1 MTAPK
6 VFLSHASEDKDRFVV
21 GLARQL
27 RESGVDVWLDQ
38 WEMKPGDSLVDKIF
52 EEGLKEARA
61 VIIVLSTTS
70 VQKPW
75 VREELNASVVNR
87 ISRGTKL
94 IPVVID
100 ECDVPE
106 SLRSTVWQ
114 KVDSLEEYS
123 QSLQRILSAIFDSS
137 DKPAI
142 GKPPARF
149 SGSAPL
155 ISGLTL
161 VDDLVLREIARLQ
174 IEQNNGLVTFDQICA
189 EPALTEI
196 PQQELLDSLEILGQK
211 YLIKISYVLSAPMS
225 HVVLTDFGFQQF
237 AEAYVSDYNEVV
249 ARIAA
254 LLVNEKVC
262 QNEDLASRIQRP
274 VGFVDFVLSLM
285 ESNDHIKVSKFISGQ
300 SHVWQISPS
309 LKREIRISP
318 RDEPYWAAISPA
330 NGRLEFPENIFTSDG
345 ISKKNVGQGGFEP
358 PLIVPK
364 TTVLPLDDRPI
375 PPFFKRGESE

>member
-21 GLARQL
+21 GFARQL

-52 EEGLKEARA
+52 EEGLKDARA
-61 VIIVLSTTS
+61 VIIVLSTIS

-94 IPVVID
+94 IPVIID

-114 KVDSLEEYS
+114 KVDSLNDYS
-123 QSLQRILSAIFDSS
+123 KSLQCILSAIFDAD

-149 SGSAPL
+149 SGTEPL
-155 ISGLTL
+155 ISGLTR

-174 IEQNNGLVTFDQICA
+174 IEKNNRLVMFDQLCS
-189 EPALTEI
+189 EQALADV
-196 PQQELLDSLEILGQK
+196 PQQELVDSLEILGQK
-211 YLIKISYVLSAPMS
+211 YLIKISYVMGAPLS

-237 AEAYVSDYNEVV
+237 AEAYVPDYNEVV

-254 LLVNEKVC
+254 LLVNENVC
-262 QNEDLASRIQRP
+262 QNEDLASRIQMP
-274 VGFVDFVLSLM
+274 IGLVDFVLSLM
-285 ESNDHIKVSKFISGQ
+285 ESNNHIKMSKYVGGQ
-300 SHVWQISPS
+300 SQVWHISPS
-309 LKREIRISP
+309 LRR
-318 RDEPYWAAISPA
+318 ALQQA
-330 NGRLEFPENIFTSDG
+330 
-345 ISKKNVGQGGFEP
+345 
-358 PLIVPK
+358 
-364 TTVLPLDDRPI
+364 
-375 PPFFKRGESE
+375 

>member
-21 GLARQL
+21 GFARQL

-52 EEGLKEARA
+52 EEGLKDACA

-114 KVDSLEEYS
+114 KVENLDDYS
-123 QSLQRILSAIFDSS
+123 QSLQCILAAIFDVT

-149 SGSAPL
+149 AGAEPL
-155 ISGLTL
+155 VAGLTR

-174 IEQNNGLVTFDQICA
+174 IEKNSGLVMFDQLCS
-189 EPALTEI
+189 EQALADV
-196 PQQELLDSLEILGQK
+196 PQQDLVDSLEILGQK
-211 YLIKISYVLSAPMS
+211 YLIKISYVMGAPLS

-237 AEAYVSDYNEVV
+237 AEAYVPDYNDVV

-254 LLVNEKVC
+254 LLVNENVC
-262 QNEDLASRIQRP
+262 QNEELASRIQRS

-285 ESNDHIKVSKFISGQ
+285 ESNNHIKISKYIGGQ
-300 SHVWQISPS
+300 SQVWQISPS
-309 LKREIRISP
+309 LKRTLQQ
-318 RDEPYWAAISPA
+318 A
-330 NGRLEFPENIFTSDG
+330 
-345 ISKKNVGQGGFEP
+345 
-358 PLIVPK
+358 
-364 TTVLPLDDRPI
+364 
-375 PPFFKRGESE
+375 

>member
-6 VFLSHASEDKDRFVV
+6 VFLSHASEDKDRFVL

-52 EEGLKEARA
+52 EEGLKDARA
-61 VIIVLSTTS
+61 VIIVLSTVS

-106 SLRSTVWQ
+106 SLRSTIWQ
-114 KVDSLEEYS
+114 KVDSLEDYS
-123 QSLQRILSAIFDSS
+123 QSLQRILSAIFDVS
-137 DKPAI
+137 DKPEI

-149 SGSAPL
+149 SGTEPL
-155 ISGLTL
+155 IPGLTR

-189 EPALTEI
+189 EPALAEV

-211 YLIKISYVLSAPMS
+211 YLVKISYVLGAPLS

-237 AEAYVSDYNEVV
+237 AEAYVPDYNEVV

-254 LLVNEKVC
+254 LLVNENVC
-262 QNEDLASRIQRP
+262 QNEELASRIQRP

-285 ESNDHIKVSKFISGQ
+285 ESSNHIKVSKYIGGLSQ
-300 SHVWQISPS
+300 VWQISPS
-309 LKREIRISP
+309 LKRALQQS
-318 RDEPYWAAISPA
+318 
-330 NGRLEFPENIFTSDG
+330 
-345 ISKKNVGQGGFEP
+345 
-358 PLIVPK
+358 
-364 TTVLPLDDRPI
+364 
-375 PPFFKRGESE
+375 

>member
-21 GLARQL
+21 GFARQL

-106 SLRSTVWQ
+106 SLRTTVWQ
-114 KVDSLEEYS
+114 KVDSLDDYS
-123 QSLQRILSAIFDSS
+123 QSLQRILATIFDVT

-149 SGSAPL
+149 SGAEPL
-155 ISGLTL
+155 IAGLTR
-161 VDDLVLREIARLQ
+161 VDDLVLREITRLQ
-174 IEQNNGLVTFDQICA
+174 IEKNSGLVTFDQLCS
-189 EPALTEI
+189 EQALADV
-196 PQQELLDSLEILGQK
+196 PQQDLVDSLEILGQK
-211 YLIKISYVLSAPMS
+211 YLVKISYVMGAPLS

-237 AEAYVSDYNEVV
+237 AEAYVPDYNEVV

-254 LLVNEKVC
+254 LLVNENVC
-262 QNEDLASRIQRP
+262 QNEELASRIQMP

-285 ESNDHIKVSKFISGQ
+285 ESSNHIKMSKYIGGQ
-300 SHVWQISPS
+300 SQVWQISPS
-309 LKREIRISP
+309 LRR
-318 RDEPYWAAISPA
+318 ALQQA
-330 NGRLEFPENIFTSDG
+330 
-345 ISKKNVGQGGFEP
+345 
-358 PLIVPK
+358 
-364 TTVLPLDDRPI
+364 
-375 PPFFKRGESE
+375 

>member
-6 VFLSHASEDKDRFVV
+6 VFLSHASEDKDRFV
-21 GLARQL
+21 LDFARQL
-27 RESGVDVWLDQ
+27 RENGVDVWVDQ
-38 WEMKPGDSLVDKIF
+38 WEMKPGDSLVSKIF
-52 EEGLKEARA
+52 EEGLKNARA
-61 VIIVLSTTS
+61 VIIVLSTVS
-70 VQKPW
+70 VLKPW

-100 ECDVPE
+100 DCDVPE

-114 KVDSLEEYS
+114 KVNSLEDYS
-123 QSLQRILSAIFDSS
+123 QSLQRVLSAIFDVS
-137 DKPAI
+137 DKPAL

-149 SGSAPL
+149 SGSVPL
-155 ISGLTL
+155 IAGLTR

-174 IEQNNGLVTFDQICA
+174 IEQNDGLVTFDQICA
-189 EPALTEI
+189 EPILTEI

-211 YLIKISYVLSAPMS
+211 YLIKISYLLSAPMS

-254 LLVNEKVC
+254 LLVNENVC
-262 QNEDLASRIQRP
+262 QNEELAARIERP

-285 ESNDHIKVSKFISGQ
+285 ESNDHIKVTKFIGGQ
-300 SHVWQISPS
+300 SHVFQISPS
-309 LKREIRISP
+309 LKR
-318 RDEPYWAAISPA
+318 AMQQA
-330 NGRLEFPENIFTSDG
+330 
-345 ISKKNVGQGGFEP
+345 
-358 PLIVPK
+358 
-364 TTVLPLDDRPI
+364 
-375 PPFFKRGESE
+375 

>member
-21 GLARQL
+21 GFARLL

-52 EEGLKEARA
+52 EEGLKEALA

-87 ISRGTKL
+87 ISRGTRL

-114 KVDSLEEYS
+114 KVDNLTEYS
-123 QSLQRILSAIFDSS
+123 QSLQRILSAIFDVN

-149 SGSAPL
+149 SGAEPL
-155 ISGLTL
+155 IAGLTRI
-161 VDDLVLREIARLQ
+161 DDLVLREIARFQ
-174 IEQNNGLVTFDQICA
+174 IEENSGLVMFDQLCSNQ
-189 EPALTEI
+189 ALSDV
-196 PQQELLDSLEILGQK
+196 PQQDLVDSLEILGQK
-211 YLIKISYVLSAPMS
+211 YLIKISYVMGAPLS

-237 AEAYVSDYNEVV
+237 AEAYVPGYNDVV
-249 ARIAA
+249 TRIAA
-254 LLVNEKVC
+254 LLVNENIC
-262 QNEDLASRIQRP
+262 QNVEIASRIERP
-274 VGFVDFVLSLM
+274 IALVDFVLNLM
-285 ESNDHIKVSKFISGQ
+285 EANNHIKMSKYYGGQ
-300 SHVWQISPS
+300 SQVWEISPS
-309 LKREIRISP
+309 LRR
-318 RDEPYWAAISPA
+318 ALQQA
-330 NGRLEFPENIFTSDG
+330 
-345 ISKKNVGQGGFEP
+345 
-358 PLIVPK
+358 
-364 TTVLPLDDRPI
+364 
-375 PPFFKRGESE
+375 